1 MPYIKKKYRKN
12 LNPIIKQI
20 VEATDDFSDD
30 EIEGVLNY
38 ILTTIT
44 NRVMKPKGGWRYYAI
59 NRTFGVLEAVKT
71 EFARR
76 VAGAYEDNAIL
87 VNGDIEVYDEFDMER
102 EAIWISRCQEKYEN
116 DENQPKSHG
125 CQSGC
130 CRGNPSRDA

>member
-116 DENQPKSHG
+116 DEKQPKSHG

-130 CRGNPSRDA
+130 CSGNPSRDA